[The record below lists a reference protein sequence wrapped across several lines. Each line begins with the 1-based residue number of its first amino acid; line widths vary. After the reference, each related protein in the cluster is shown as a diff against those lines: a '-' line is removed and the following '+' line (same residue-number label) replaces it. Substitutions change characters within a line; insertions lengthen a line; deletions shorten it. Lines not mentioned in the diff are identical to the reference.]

1 MIISL
6 FDYSQFFLSKE
17 IKFYMMIP
25 KMELLQQA
33 MAPGLKLEYEQYQ
46 ILGNFLAKE
55 E

>member
-17 IKFYMMIP
+17 IKFYMIP

-33 MAPGLKLEYEQYQ
+33 MAPGRKLEYEQYQ
-46 ILGNFLAKE
+46 ILGNFLARE